1 MISDLPVCYFEDEE
15 NFSRFVKKYNINALL
30 YPSHEEAR
38 READRL
44 VRFCSDCGLKNLV
57 TPPVDVLG
65 DGLKKTIVREIRVE
79 DLLGR
84 EEIKINT
91 RECAEN
97 FAGKVVMVTGAAAV
111 SVVSCAAN

>member
-1 MISDLPVCYFEDEE
+1 M
-15 NFSRFVKKYNINALL
+15 LL

-65 DGLKKTIVREIRVE
+65 DGLKKTIVREILVE

-97 FAGKVVMVTGAAAV
+97 FAGKVVMVTGAAGSISELCRQLTIWV
-111 SVVSCAAN
+111 WGI